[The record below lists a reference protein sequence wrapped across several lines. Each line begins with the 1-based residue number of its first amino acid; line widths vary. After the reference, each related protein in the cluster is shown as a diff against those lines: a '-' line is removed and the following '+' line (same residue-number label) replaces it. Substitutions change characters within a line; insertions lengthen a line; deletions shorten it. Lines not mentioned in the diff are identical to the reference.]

1 MQFVDRLRNA
11 LNIQWFPNPCRLCGE
26 EAGPATA
33 FCGECLAGF
42 PEPPPVL
49 ALASGTVHAAF
60 LYEAPVDGLI
70 QNFKFREDLGAGRH
84 LARLALPVLAA
95 GTPQA
100 LLPIPLHVSRL
111 RQRGFN
117 QSLELA
123 RCWSRGTG
131 IPVFGR
137 ALVRARAT
145 AVQSGLKGAE
155 RAANVQG
162 AFRAVG
168 LLPAHVALVDDVY
181 TTGATCAAAAE
192 VLLAAGVRR
201 VDVWCL
207 ARVP

>member
-1 MQFVDRLRNA
+1 MQFVDRIRNA
-11 LNIQWFPNPCRLCGE
+11 LNIQWFPSPCRLCGE
-26 EAGPATA
+26 EAGAAAA
-33 FCGECLAGF
+33 FCSVCLDGF
-42 PEPPPVL
+42 PRPPPVL
-49 ALASGTVHAAF
+49 ALATGTVHAAF
-60 LYEAPVDGLI
+60 LYTAPVDGLI
-70 QNFKFREDLGAGRH
+70 QGFKFHEDLGAGRH
-84 LARLALPVLAA
+84 LARMALPVLAA

-100 LLPIPLHVSRL
+100 LLPIPLHRNRL
-111 RQRGFN
+111 RLRGFN

-123 RCWSRGTG
+123 KYWSRCTG
-131 IPVFGR
+131 IPVFAQ

-181 TTGATCAAAAE
+181 TTGATCAAATE

>member
-1 MQFVDRLRNA
+1 MKFVDRLRNA

-26 EAGPATA
+26 EAGPPSA
-33 FCGECLAGF
+33 FCSACLAGF

-49 ALASGTVHAAF
+49 VLATGTVRAGF
-60 LYEAPVDGLI
+60 LYAAPVDGLI
-70 QNFKFREDLGAGRH
+70 QDFKFHEDLGAGRH
-84 LARLALPVLAA
+84 LARLALPALAA
-95 GTPQA
+95 GAPQA
-100 LLPIPLHVSRL
+100 LLPLPLHASRL
-111 RQRGFN
+111 RQRGFD

-123 RCWSRGTG
+123 KFWGRRTG
-131 IPVFGR
+131 IPVSAQ

-155 RAANVQG
+155 RATNVQG
-162 AFRAVG
+162 AFRAVS

-181 TTGATCAAAAE
+181 TTGATCAAATEA
-192 VLLAAGVRR
+192 LLMAGVRR

>member
-1 MQFVDRLRNA
+1 MHFVDRIHKA
-11 LNIQWFPNPCRLCGE
+11 LNIQWFPSPCRVCGE
-26 EAGPATA
+26 EAGADAA
-33 FCGECLAGF
+33 FCAACRSGF
-42 PEPPPVL
+42 PDTPPVL
-49 ALASGTVHAAF
+49 ALAHGTVHAGF
-60 LYEAPVDGLI
+60 IYGTPVDGLI
-70 QNFKFREDLGAGRH
+70 QDFKFHDDLAAGRH
-84 LARLALPVLAA
+84 LARLALPALTD
-95 GTPQA
+95 GRPQA
-100 LLPIPLHVSRL
+100 LLPIPLHRSRL

-123 RCWSRGTG
+123 RYWGGQAG
-131 IPVFGR
+131 IPVFAQ
-137 ALVRARAT
+137 ALVRIRDT
-145 AVQSGLKGAE
+145 NVQSGLKGAE

-168 LLPAHVALVDDVY
+168 LLPAHVALVDDVF

>member
-1 MQFVDRLRNA
+1 MKFVDRLRNA
-11 LNIQWFPNPCRLCGE
+11 LNIQWFPNACRLCGE
-26 EAGPATA
+26 EAGPAAA
-33 FCGECLAGF
+33 FCAACRAGF
-42 PEPPPVL
+42 PDAPPVL
-49 ALASGTVHAAF
+49 VLASGTVHAAF
-60 LYEAPVDGLI
+60 LYETPVDGLI
-70 QNFKFREDLGAGRH
+70 QGFKFHEDLGAGRH

-95 GTPQA
+95 GAPQA
-100 LLPIPLHVSRL
+100 LLPIPLHRSRL

-123 RCWSRGTG
+123 ACWSRRTG
-131 IPVFGR
+131 IPVFAQ

-181 TTGATCAAAAE
+181 TTGATCAARSTS
-192 VLLAAGVRR
+192 VAAGVRR